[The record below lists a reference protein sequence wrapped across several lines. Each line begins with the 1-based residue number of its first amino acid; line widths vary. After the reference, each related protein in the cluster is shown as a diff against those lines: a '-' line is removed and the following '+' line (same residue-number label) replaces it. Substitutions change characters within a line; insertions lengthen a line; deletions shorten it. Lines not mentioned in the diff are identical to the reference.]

1 MSPNFSQFR
10 LQSIA
15 MQNQLRCILYL
26 LCWVYFS
33 HFKEHSRKFGR
44 KVWNKTSK
52 HIFAFPEIIFNYR
65 SWDRV
70 FLLWFNYI
78 IGWCKMSAGLI
89 GSFETKFNE
98 ILWLSQS
105 NFLWEE
111 VRKRVGHASSLS
123 KICLCLCFFYM
134 SLCLSFYLS
143 LSLYICVFNFFCVQ
157 PNGINMQAPFQLVHE
172 SLFPGF

>member
-1 MSPNFSQFR
+1 MY
-10 LQSIA
+10 SISS
-15 MQNQLRCILYL
+15 L
-26 LCWVYFS
+26 LSVF
-33 HFKEHSRKFGR
+33 FTFQRTLK
-44 KVWNKTSK
+44 KVWKKSVKQNIKTYFCSSR
-52 HIFAFPEIIFNYR
+52 NYFQLQKLR
-65 SWDRV
+65 QGSSFVIQLD
-70 FLLWFNYI
+70 I